1 MSAAPRRI
9 LGLAEVTFISVGFTI
24 GAGVFVFTGIVAKMT
39 GPALP
44 LAYALAAPLVL
55 LTMLPIAMLGAALP
69 TTGGN
74 YRYPCR
80 MVSPGLAFVGVWV
93 YVLASFFG
101 QVPMYAISC
110 AQYARELIPGLPIGP
125 AALGLLT
132 FFYVVNLLGLR
143 VATVAQAVMVVVL
156 LGCLLWYA
164 GSGVARVDPAHFE
177 GFFQTGPGSLTL
189 GVALLTFT
197 YLGANGLI
205 ELGSEIRDPGR
216 VIPQAIF
223 ITFPLVAVIYV
234 LVAIATVG
242 AVPWTSLVDVDQPL
256 VVTARVTM
264 GSVGMALFVVGG
276 AILGLTTTLNAL
288 FIVGTRSL
296 LAMTED
302 RMLPAVLGR
311 RSRTFGTPWVLLTA
325 IWVFSL
331 AGVLA
336 GMSLQTLASY
346 ATLGG
351 MMLLFPVLVAAL
363 VLPRRFPDAYR
374 NAGFKLG
381 GPSRWVCTGVGFLM
395 IFFFSLVILA
405 DLGSVPKILVFVLF
419 VVSGLVAYLTRRTW
433 LRRRGIDLS
442 DLARSEV
449 W

>member
-1 MSAAPRRI
+1 VSVAPGRV
-9 LGLAEVTFISVGFTI
+9 LGLAEVTFIAVGFTI

-44 LAYALAAPLVL
+44 LAYFLAGPLVL
-55 LTMLPIAMLGAALP
+55 LSMLPIAMLGAALP

-101 QVPMYAISC
+101 QVPLYAISC
-110 AQYARELIPGLPIGP
+110 AQYARELVPGLPIAP
-125 AALGLLT
+125 AALALLT

-143 VATVAQAVMVVVL
+143 VATVAQAVMVLVL
-156 LGCLLWYA
+156 VGCLLWYA
-164 GSGVARVDPAHFE
+164 GSGVAAVDPVHFD
-177 GFFQTGPGSLTL
+177 GFFQTGLGSLTL

-197 YLGANGLI
+197 YLGANGII
-205 ELGSEIRDPGR
+205 ELGSEIRSPGR
-216 VIPQAIF
+216 VIPRAIF
-223 ITFPLVAVIYV
+223 ICFPLVAIIYV
-234 LVAIATVG
+234 LVAVATVG
-242 AVPWTSLVDVDQPL
+242 AVSWTALVDADQPL
-256 VVTARVTM
+256 VITARATM
-264 GSVGMALFVVGG
+264 GPVGMVFFVIGG

-302 RMLPAVLGR
+302 RMLPTFLGL
-311 RSRTFGTPWVLLTA
+311 RSRAFGTPWVLLTV
-325 IWVFSL
+325 IWVLSV

-336 GMSLQTLASY
+336 GLSLETLASY

-351 MMLLFPVLVAAL
+351 MMLLFPVLVASI
-363 VLPRRFPDAYR
+363 VLPRRFPDAYAR
-374 NAGFKLG
+374 SSFKLQ
-381 GPSRWVCTGVGFLM
+381 GPWRWICPGVGFLM
-395 IFFFSLVILA
+395 VFFFSLVILV
-405 DLGSVPKILVFVLF
+405 DLASAAKVLVFVLF
-419 VVSGLVAYLTRRTW
+419 VVSGVVTYLLRRAW
-433 LRRRGIDLS
+433 LRQRGFDLS
-442 DLARSEV
+442 DLARSEA

>member
-1 MSAAPRRI
+1 MSVAPGRV
-9 LGLAEVTFISVGFTI
+9 LGLAEVIFIAVGFTI

-44 LAYALAAPLVL
+44 LAYALAGPLVL
-55 LTMLPIAMLGAALP
+55 LTMLPIAMLGSALP
-69 TTGGN
+69 TTGGT

-80 MVSPGLAFVGVWV
+80 MVSPGLAFVGIWV

-101 QVPMYAISC
+101 QVPLYAISC
-110 AQYARELIPGLPIGP
+110 AQYASELVPGLPIVP

-132 FFYVVNLLGLR
+132 FFYLVNLLGLR
-143 VATVAQAVMVVVL
+143 VATVAQAVMVLVL

-164 GSGVARVDPAHFE
+164 GSGVAVVDPVHFD
-177 GFFQTGPGSLTL
+177 GFFQTGPGNLTL

-197 YLGANGLI
+197 YLGANGII
-205 ELGSEIRDPGR
+205 ELGSEIRSPGR
-216 VIPQAIF
+216 VIPRAIF
-223 ITFPLVAVIYV
+223 ITFPLVIAVYV

-242 AVPWTSLVDVDQPL
+242 AVSWTSLVDADQPL
-256 VVTARVTM
+256 VVAARVTM
-264 GSVGMALFVVGG
+264 GPVGTAFFIVGG
-276 AILGLTTTLNAL
+276 AVLGLTTTLNAL

-302 RMLPAVLGR
+302 RMLPAVLGL
-311 RSRTFGTPWVLLTA
+311 RSRRFGTPWVLLTA
-325 IWVFSL
+325 IWVLSVV
-331 AGVLA
+331 GVLA
-336 GMSLQTLASY
+336 GMSLETLASY

-351 MMLLFPVLVAAL
+351 MMLLFPVLMAAI

-374 NAGFKLG
+374 RSAFKLR
-381 GPSRWVCTGVGFLM
+381 GPWRWICTGVGFLM
-395 IFFFSLVILA
+395 VFFFSLVILV
-405 DLGSVPKILVFVLF
+405 DLASVARVLVFVLF
-419 VVSGLVAYLTRRTW
+419 VVSGLLVYLLRRTW

-442 DLARSEV
+442 DLSRSGA